1 VGDLRKEIAN
11 GFRQQHSK
19 RRNELMTE
27 SKLMANG
34 KGFLKRVVLMN
45 GWTAEQKM

>member
-1 VGDLRKEIAN
+1 
-11 GFRQQHSK
+11 
-19 RRNELMTE
+19 MTE